1 MAARRPSVELGDD
14 QVQAVHGDQ
23 PRRRDAGVPGD
34 QRQRGSGGAPTG
46 TLMRRHRGDSQ
57 REQADDGHGCDDS
70 GHRHQRQRG
79 PVDRHCNPPEDAGP
93 GMVSS
98 VGSRISGPMTSGV
111 TTAGA
116 VEPGAV
122 PVEVITAE
130 APVGGGAVSTG
141 VVAAAVPLSVTVC
154 DVATPAVVDDAA
166 GIDDVDDLLKLTVTS
181 GESLTLTWV
190 TGVRREIV

>member
-1 MAARRPSVELGDD
+1 
-14 QVQAVHGDQ
+14 
-23 PRRRDAGVPGD
+23 
-34 QRQRGSGGAPTG
+34 
-46 TLMRRHRGDSQ
+46 
-57 REQADDGHGCDDS
+57 
-70 GHRHQRQRG
+70 
-79 PVDRHCNPPEDAGP
+79 
-93 GMVSS
+93 MVSS

-111 TTAGA
+111 TTVGA